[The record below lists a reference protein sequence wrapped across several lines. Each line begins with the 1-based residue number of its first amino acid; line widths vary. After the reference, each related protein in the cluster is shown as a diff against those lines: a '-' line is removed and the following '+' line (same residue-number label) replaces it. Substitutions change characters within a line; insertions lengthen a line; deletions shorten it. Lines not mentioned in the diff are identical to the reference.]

1 MQREVPGVVLQDE
14 LRRLGVDDVIVA
26 ALADRDAVEQLVA
39 AVERLA
45 KLQDVAFALQ
55 GDAELLAHRRW
66 RRRRSRP
73 DIARVMRSVLPLSFL
88 ISAVTL
94 CASCANDTNSQP

>member
-14 LRRLGVDDVIVA
+14 LRRLRVDDVIVA
-26 ALADRDAVEQLVA
+26 ALADRDALEQLVA

-55 GDAELLAHRRW
+55 RDAELLAHG
-66 RRRRSRP
+66 
-73 DIARVMRSVLPLSFL
+73 AGA
-88 ISAVTL
+88 AVAAGQIL
-94 CASCANDTNSQP
+94 RA